1 METKKF
7 NKKCWKPIRDRKPSK
22 RQGTFFFF
30 WLAILPFDSDI
41 TPLGDFE
48 KKQGDEGMEP
58 GGNPSHGFPI
68 VMFCSGCWWVAY
80 WFSLSLA

>member
-1 METKKF
+1 MR
-7 NKKCWKPIRDRKPSK
+7 WKPKNSTKMVEAYQRPKAFKKARDI
-22 RQGTFFFF
+22 FFFR
-30 WLAILPFDSDI
+30 LAILPFDSDI

-68 VMFCSGCWWVAY
+68 VMFC
-80 WFSLSLA
+80 